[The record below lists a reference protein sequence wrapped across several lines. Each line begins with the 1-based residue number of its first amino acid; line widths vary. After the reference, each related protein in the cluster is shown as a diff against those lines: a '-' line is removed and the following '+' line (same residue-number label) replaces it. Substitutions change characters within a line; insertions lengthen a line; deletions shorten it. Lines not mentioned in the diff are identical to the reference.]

1 MRRRSLIGGLMLAAL
16 VRPAWAKE
24 PRISIL
30 HSGFPLRTPTHLL
43 VEALRSL
50 GYEDGR
56 TASVEVLGAEGDAA
70 RLKSLV
76 ADLVSKPPDLII
88 AITAPAVL
96 ALKDKGAATPVVF
109 LFVPDPI
116 ALGIVVSLAHPGGNF
131 TGITYS
137 ESTLGGKRLDLLL
150 DAIPGTQRVALIW
163 SRRQAENAAL
173 VDAVRRTA
181 EVRGVEIFVR
191 AFQGAEDLGPAFDE
205 AVAAR
210 AQALIFLP
218 DNQSFGRRKENAAL
232 ALAHH
237 LPSMHSFQLEVE
249 DGGLMAYGPSL
260 EEGYRRAAAL
270 ADRILKGT
278 RPADL
283 PVEEPTRLLLSIN
296 LKTAR
301 AFGLTIPPSLLARA
315 DEVIE

>member
-1 MRRRSLIGGLMLAAL
+1 MRRRSLIGGLMLASLA
-16 VRPAWAKE
+16 RPAWAKE

-30 HSGFPLRTPTHLL
+30 HSGFPLRTPIHLL

-50 GYEDGR
+50 GYDDGR

-70 RLKSLV
+70 RLKALV

-96 ALKDKGAATPVVF
+96 ALKDKGAAMPVVF

-116 ALGIVVSLAHPGGNF
+116 ALSIVVSLAHPGGNF

-137 ESTLGGKRLDLLL
+137 ETSLGGKRLDLLL
-150 DAIPGTQRVALIW
+150 DAIPGTQRVAVIW
-163 SRRQAENAAL
+163 SRLGPENAAI

-181 EVRGVEIFVR
+181 EARRVEIFAR
-191 AFQGAEDLGPAFDE
+191 AFQGTDDLGLAFDE

-210 AQALIFLP
+210 AQALIFVP
-218 DNQSFGRRKENAAL
+218 DNQSFGRRKEIAAL

-237 LPSMHSFQLEVE
+237 LPSMHSFRPEVE
-249 DGGLMAYGPSL
+249 DGGFMAYGPSF
-260 EEGYRRAAAL
+260 EEAYHRAAAL

-301 AFGLTIPPSLLARA
+301 AFGLTIPPTLLAQA

>member
-1 MRRRSLIGGLMLAAL
+1 MRRRSLIGGLMLASL

-30 HSGFPLRTPTHLL
+30 HSGFPLRTPIHLL

-50 GYEDGR
+50 GYDDGR

-70 RLKSLV
+70 RLKALV

-96 ALKDKGAATPVVF
+96 ALKDKGAAMPVVF

-116 ALGIVVSLAHPGGNF
+116 ALNIVVSLAHPGGNF

-137 ESTLGGKRLDLLL
+137 ETSLGGKRLDLLL
-150 DAIPGTQRVALIW
+150 DAIPGTQRVAVIW
-163 SRRQAENAAL
+163 SRLGPENAAI

-181 EVRGVEIFVR
+181 EVRRVEIFAR
-191 AFQGAEDLGPAFDE
+191 AFQGTDDLSPAFDE

-218 DNQSFGRRKENAAL
+218 DNQSFGRRKEIAAL

-237 LPSMHSFQLEVE
+237 LPSMHSFRPEVE
-249 DGGLMAYGPSL
+249 DGGFMAYGPSF
-260 EEGYRRAAAL
+260 EEAYHRAAAL

-301 AFGLTIPPSLLARA
+301 AFGLTIPPTLLAQA